1 MPGEKKRPRLFV
13 GSSSEG
19 LSIAYALQE
28 NLEGDAEITVWS
40 QGIVVPSQYILE
52 SLLNTLQSS
61 DVGVFVFSPD
71 DVSRIRGTESAVVR
85 DNVLFEL
92 GLFVG
97 RLGRQRS
104 ILLTPKNADLRIP
117 SDLHGMT
124 GVSFDTNRDDG
135 NLNAALG
142 PAANKIRN
150 ALKNIKPLRPA
161 QDDTLGEILP
171 ELKLPWFERRVLLSP
186 TQQKLL
192 SAIEDSR
199 PVTGERL
206 LKQFSGSSQTEL
218 FYRIEQLRLLGFV
231 QRTGDEKA
239 FVYLLSDSYG
249 KAYSLLKNGQLPE
262 RVRMTQ
268 QSGS

>member
-1 MPGEKKRPRLFV
+1 MPGEKRRPKLFV

-28 NLEGDAEITVWS
+28 NLESDAEITVWS
-40 QGIVVPSQYILE
+40 QGIVAPSQYILE
-52 SLLNTLQSS
+52 SLLNTLQAS

-71 DVSRIRGTESAVVR
+71 DVSRIRGTEAPVVR

-104 ILLTPKNADLRIP
+104 ILLTPKGADLHIP

-124 GVSFDTNRDDG
+124 SVSFETNRDDG

-142 PAANKIRN
+142 PAANRIRN
-150 ALKNIKPLRPA
+150 TLKAIKRSNPA
-161 QDDTLGEILP
+161 QNETLGEILP

-192 SAIEDSR
+192 SAIEDSQ
-199 PVTGERL
+199 PVTGEQL
-206 LKQFSGSSQTEL
+206 LKKLSGMLQTEL
-218 FYRIEQLRLLGFV
+218 FYRIEQLRLLGFT

-239 FVYLLSDSYG
+239 FVYQLSDAYG
-249 KAYSLLKNGQLPE
+249 KAYSILKKDRSHE
-262 RVRMTQ
+262 RLRLT
-268 QSGS
+268 SERPS